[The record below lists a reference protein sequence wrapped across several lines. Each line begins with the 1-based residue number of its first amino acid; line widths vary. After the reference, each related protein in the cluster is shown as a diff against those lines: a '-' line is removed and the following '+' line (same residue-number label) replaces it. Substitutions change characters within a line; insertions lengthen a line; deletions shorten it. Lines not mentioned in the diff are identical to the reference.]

1 MRSISSRRAGT
12 ALLATALAGTAL
24 ATGVATAASSLRIDA
39 VAGKLAF
46 TKKKAT
52 AKAGSVTLTMKNP
65 KSNSF
70 PHAIAIKGHG
80 IDKKGNVVKG
90 GGTSRLKVTLKK
102 GTYRFY
108 CPVGDHAKDGM
119 KGTLVVR

>member
-1 MRSISSRRAGT
+1 M
-12 ALLATALAGTAL
+12 ALLATAAAGAAL
-24 ATGVATAASSLRIDA
+24 ATGVATAATTLKIDA

-52 AKAGSVTLTMKNP
+52 AKAGTVTLTMKNP

-80 IDKKGNVVKG
+80 INKKGKVVKG
-90 GGTSRLKVTLKK
+90 GGTSTVKATLKK
-102 GTYRFY
+102 GTYQFY
-108 CPVGDHAKDGM
+108 CPVPGHAAGGM
-119 KGTLVVR
+119 KGTLVVN

>member
-1 MRSISSRRAGT
+1 MRSISSRRART
-12 ALLATALAGTAL
+12 ALLATAFAATAL
-24 ATGVATAASSLRIDA
+24 ATGIATAASSLKIDA

-52 AKAGSVTLTMKNP
+52 TKAGSVTLTMKNP
-65 KSNSF
+65 KTNSV
-70 PHAIAIKGHG
+70 PHAIAVKGHG
-80 IDKKGNVVKG
+80 INKKGNVVKG

-102 GTYRFY
+102 GTYQFY
-108 CPVGDHAKDGM
+108 CPVGEHAKGGM